1 MRPRHDSAAELSGR
15 TAGRVDPRPL
25 RAAVSSAR
33 RTERRQRRRAL
44 RLVGPA
50 VLDLV
55 EALARSD
62 EEIIEVWLSPTL
74 ATAIALVGAR
84 NSSSHAVSRTHS
96 PEHAGAM
103 TVTADRVTAEGW
115 EAQAWRAVGEGLVAA
130 TEAQA
135 LSDQLAPRGA
145 A

>member
-1 MRPRHDSAAELSGR
+1 M
-15 TAGRVDPRPL
+15 
-25 RAAVSSAR
+25 
-33 RTERRQRRRAL
+33 
-44 RLVGPA
+44 
-50 VLDLV
+50 LDLV

-74 ATAIALVGAR
+74 ATAIAVVGAR
-84 NSSSHAVSRTHS
+84 NSSSHNVFGAQS

-103 TVTADRVTAEGW
+103 TVTVARVTAERW
-115 EAQAWRAVGEGLVAA
+115 EAHAWRAVGEGLLAA

-135 LSDQLAPRGA
+135 LSDRLAPRGA